1 MIRNR
6 KLWFIAPLVLA
17 SGLRAGNVV
26 ADWNA
31 IGSTTVIAN
40 GGKVPGASTVWLA
53 YSSLAMYDAVNA
65 ITGDYEPFYYR
76 FAGPSNASI
85 DAAAVAA
92 AHRILV
98 NYFPAQKTALDT
110 QYTTSLAAVTGDPDA
125 KTAGVA
131 VGEAAAMA
139 VISARTGDG
148 LEANVIYTPGS
159 GPGAWIPTPP
169 GYAGRLRILV
179 PQNSR

>member
-6 KLWFIAPLVLA
+6 KLWFIAPLILA

-40 GGKVPGASTVWLA
+40 AGKVPPASTVWPA
-53 YSSLAMYDAVNA
+53 YSSLATDDAVNA
-65 ITGDYEPFYYR
+65 ITGDYQPVYYG

-139 VISARTGDG
+139 VISARTG
-148 LEANVIYTPGS
+148 
-159 GPGAWIPTPP
+159 
-169 GYAGRLRILV
+169 RFRI
-179 PQNSR
+179 